1 MKERVIV
8 LAEGGVGG
16 NFICTLLKTLHVPS
30 WFDNVKMPSHGSMD
44 LIAGAGSLVYNYY
57 MAERK
62 DTVYPEREEAMDLI
76 MYAFRNPETTY
87 KPYLSEY
94 EKQFHEIHT
103 MHYQWQKNIYKF
115 LSLTNTKIIFV
126 RYDANDYKRIAVNKI
141 TKNFTSE
148 ANLSDEV
155 SIGHKKR
162 GYSDLLIWAGLSN
175 SDLIDELGSLS
186 QLDLA
191 SMSKSLIDTLIRAWE
206 IYLDKRS
213 VWCNPV
219 PHKNMI
225 VLNFNDIYF
234 NKEIIMESLA
244 EFAGLPINDTTRS
257 IYDDYLAN
265 QPNID
270 LY

>member
-8 LAEGGVGG
+8 LAEGGVCG

-30 WFDNVKMPSHGSMD
+30 WFDNVTVPGRGNMDSIAAAD
-44 LIAGAGSLVYNYY
+44 LIYNYY
-57 MAERK
+57 MEERK
-62 DTVYPEREEAMDLI
+62 DTIYPEREEAMDLI

-87 KPYLSEY
+87 KSYLTEY
-94 EKQFHEIHT
+94 EKQFHEVHT

-115 LSLTNTKIIFV
+115 LSLPNTKIIFV
-126 RYDANDYKRIAVNKI
+126 RYGANDYKRIAVNKI

-148 ANLSDEV
+148 ENVSDGV
-155 SIGHKKR
+155 SINHRKK
-162 GYSDLLIWAGLSN
+162 GFEDLLIGAGLST
-175 SDLIDELGSLS
+175 SDLINELRSLP
-186 QLDLA
+186 DIGLA
-191 SMSKSLIDTLIRAWE
+191 SKPLLNTLIQAWK
-206 IYLDKRS
+206 IYIDKRS
-213 VWCNPV
+213 QWCNPV

-234 NKEIIMESLA
+234 NKEIIMESLS

>member
-1 MKERVIV
+1 MKERVII
-8 LAEGGVGG
+8 LAEGGVCG

-30 WFDNVKMPSHGSMD
+30 WFNNVKVSGHGSMD
-44 LIAGAGSLVYNYY
+44 LIAGAGSLVYNYFIE
-57 MAERK
+57 ERK
-62 DTVYPEREEAMDLI
+62 DTIYPEREEAMDLI
-76 MYAFRNPETTY
+76 MYALLNPETTY
-87 KPYLSEY
+87 KPYLTEY
-94 EKQFHEIHT
+94 DKQFHEIHT
-103 MHYQWQKNIYKF
+103 MHYQWQKNVYKF
-115 LSLTNTKIIFV
+115 LSLPNTKIIFV
-126 RYDANDYKRIAVNKI
+126 RYDVNDYKRIAVNKI

-148 ANLSDEV
+148 AHPSDEV
-155 SIGHKKR
+155 SRGLTKR
-162 GYSDLLIWAGLSN
+162 GYSDLLIWSGLSD
-175 SDLIDELGSLS
+175 SDLINELRSLPN
-186 QLDLA
+186 LELA
-191 SMSKSLIDTLIRAWE
+191 IMSKSLINTLIRAWE

-213 VWCNPV
+213 VWCNPI

-234 NKEIIMESLA
+234 NKEIIMESLS

>member
-8 LAEGGVGG
+8 LAEGGVCG
-16 NFICTLLKTLHVPS
+16 NFICTLLKTLHAPS
-30 WFDNVKMPSHGSMD
+30 WFDNITVPGHGSMD
-44 LIAGAGSLVYNYY
+44 LIADAGSLVYNYY
-57 MAERK
+57 MEERK
-62 DTVYPEREEAMDLI
+62 DTIYPEREEAMDLI

-94 EKQFHEIHT
+94 DKQFHEMHT
-103 MHYQWQKNIYKF
+103 MHYHWQKNIYKF
-115 LSLTNTKIIFV
+115 LSLPNTKIIFV
-126 RYDANDYKRIAVNKI
+126 RYDANDCKRIAVNKM
-141 TKNFTSE
+141 TKNLTAE

-162 GYSDLLIWAGLSN
+162 GFEDLLVWAGLSN
-175 SDLIDELGSLS
+175 SDLIDELRSLP

-191 SMSKSLIDTLIRAWE
+191 SMSKSLIDTLIRSYE
-206 IYLDKRS
+206 IYIEKRS
-213 VWCNPV
+213 VWCNPM

-225 VLNFNDIYF
+225 ILNFNDIYF
-234 NKEIIMESLA
+234 NKEIIMKSLS
-244 EFAGLPINDTTRS
+244 EFTELPINDTTRS
-257 IYDDYLAN
+257 IYDNYLAN